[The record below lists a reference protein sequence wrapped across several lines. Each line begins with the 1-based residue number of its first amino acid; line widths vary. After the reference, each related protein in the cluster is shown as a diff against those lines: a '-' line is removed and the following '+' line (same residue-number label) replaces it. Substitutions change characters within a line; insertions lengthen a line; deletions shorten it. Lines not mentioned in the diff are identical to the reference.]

1 MQIIGIFLR
10 ALAQLVNFIL
20 NAYMIVLVARA
31 LISWVNPDPYN
42 PIVKFL
48 HSVTEPV
55 LYRVRKLLPFTY
67 SSGIDFSPLLVM
79 LVIIFLQNFLV
90 QTIYLIASSFR

>member
-67 SSGIDFSPLLVM
+67 TSGIDFSPLLVM

>member
-1 MQIIGIFLR
+1 MQIIAIFLE
-10 ALAQLVNFIL
+10 ALAQMVHFIL
-20 NAYMIVLVARA
+20 QAYLFVLVARA

-67 SSGIDFSPLLVM
+67 TSGIDFSPLLVM

-90 QTIYLIASSFR
+90 KLIYLTALSFR

>member
-10 ALAQLVNFIL
+10 AVAQLVNFIL
-20 NAYMIVLVARA
+20 NAYMMVLVARA

-55 LYRVRKLLPFTY
+55 LYRVRRALPFTY

-79 LVIIFLQNFLV
+79 LAIMFLQNFLV
-90 QTIYLIASSFR
+90 QTIYLIAQSFH

>member
-10 ALAQLVNFIL
+10 AVAQLVNFIL

-79 LVIIFLQNFLV
+79 LAIIFLQNFLV
-90 QTIYLIASSFR
+90 QTIYLIASSFQ

>member
-1 MQIIGIFLR
+1 MQIIAIFLG
-10 ALAQLVNFIL
+10 AIAELINFIL

-48 HSVTEPV
+48 HTVTDPL
-55 LYRVRKLLPFTY
+55 LYRVRQALPFTY
-67 SSGIDFSPLLVM
+67 SSGIDFSPILVM
-79 LVIIFLQNFLV
+79 LAVIFLKNVLT
-90 QTIYLIASSFR
+90 QTIYLLASSLQ